1 MLRMVDIAGSIRL
14 RPYNALAFC
23 ASMAAFVFV
32 LLMTIGMV
40 LCSFLWSGGDPI
52 LPRLPQLDAEPSP
65 QFGVLVRS
73 PVVSDP

>member
-1 MLRMVDIAGSIRL
+1 MLRLVDIAGSIRL

-32 LLMTIGMV
+32 LLMK
-40 LCSFLWSGGDPI
+40 PI
-52 LPRLPQLDAEPSP
+52 P

-73 PVVSDP
+73 LVVSDP